1 MGLNM
6 KEKKAVIRETAARYQ
21 KAEKKGKT
29 KILDEYI
36 ELTKYNRKY
45 ASWILRNWGK
55 AVFIRIKGKLVK
67 LVAGEIKNKKRRNK
81 PKKYNHTV
89 LKAIIKIWY
98 IFDCMCGKRLAPAL
112 RSMLPILL
120 KYDEIDVSDEVV
132 EKLKTISP
140 ATIDRMLSG
149 EKKKICFKSRSYTK
163 PGTMLKHQI
172 PIRTFSDWDED
183 KPGFLELDLVGHD
196 GGNTRG
202 DFAYTLNATDVNSGW
217 TEMRAV
223 KNRAQKWVFEALLDI
238 KQSIPFKVLGIDS
251 DNGSEFINAQLKRY
265 CEAQSITFTRS
276 RPYRKNDNCFVEQK
290 NNSIIRNT
298 VGYLRYDTEEE
309 LRIINELYN
318 SLRLLVNFFYPSMK
332 LIMKTRIGSKV
343 KRKYDIPKTPCQ
355 RLLKSDSVSSSL
367 KQKLKAQFDKL
378 NPAALKRTVTKLQ
391 NRLIKLVKT
400 KQTLMEFVI

>member
-332 LIMKTRIGSKV
+332 LINKTRIGSKV

>member
-1 MGLNM
+1 M

-332 LIMKTRIGSKV
+332 LINKTRIGSKV